1 MLPPST
7 GQTMPMTPSS
17 AKRSS
22 YAAPSPISS
31 QPPLQGQ
38 DMSQLLLQ
46 DASIEQLK
54 AVKSFYEITGQP
66 PSISVL
72 LLKTYGGNMGAAVH
86 EYFDR
91 TTPVA

>member
-1 MLPPST
+1 
-7 GQTMPMTPSS
+7 
-17 AKRSS
+17 
-22 YAAPSPISS
+22 
-31 QPPLQGQ
+31 
-38 DMSQLLLQ
+38 MSQLLLQ

-66 PSISVL
+66 LSISVL